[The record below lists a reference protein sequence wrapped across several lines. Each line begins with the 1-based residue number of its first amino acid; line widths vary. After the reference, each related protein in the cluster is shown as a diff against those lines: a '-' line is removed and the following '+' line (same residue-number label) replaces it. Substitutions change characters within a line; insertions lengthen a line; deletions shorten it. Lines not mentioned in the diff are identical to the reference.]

1 MKLRLLIAV
10 LPFAARAA
18 TPAPETLRA
27 PGLAQPV
34 EIVKDHWGIA
44 HIYAKSEADLFFA
57 QGYNVARDRL
67 FQLEM
72 WRRQAT
78 GTLAEILGKRG
89 LQRDTGNRLFLFRGD
104 MQRELEWYHP
114 RGAAI
119 IGAFVNGIDAYIAE
133 TERNPALLSPEFKM
147 LGIKPGRWTPA
158 VVVSRFNGLAANVD
172 QELNMAL
179 AIRAIGVDKVKDI
192 EYFQPAGPDLEVD
205 PAIDTSLLSSQILE
219 IYRAFR
225 TPLKFTPDELLP
237 EYRNPKTAA
246 QLGAGTEA
254 ASARDPNGRPEDIG
268 SNNWVVAGRLTM
280 SGYPLLMNDPHRLQS
295 APSLRYW
302 VHLVAPGW
310 DVIGGGEPSLP
321 GVSIGHNDFGAW
333 GLTIFGTDS
342 EDLYVYDTN
351 PANPLQYRYAGAWEA
366 MTVIRESI
374 AVKGEAPVPVDL
386 KYTRHGPVVFEDQT
400 HHKAYAV
407 RTAWRET
414 GGAPYLASLR
424 IDQAHSWQEFLDA
437 CSYSRMP
444 AENMIW
450 ADRDGK
456 IGYQA
461 VGIAPQRPNWSGLV
475 PVPGDGRYEWDG
487 FLPIAALP
495 HVLNP
500 EKGFYNTSNEYQ
512 IPRGWPYK
520 DALHYA
526 WADAFRA
533 QSVAEFLGSGR
544 RFSVSDMVQL
554 QNSDLSIPARSLVPL
569 LRDIEMP
576 DSPAGQAAGKAA
588 ARLLRWNCVLDRDSA
603 EAGIYEMW
611 QRRLEAH
618 LREAMM
624 PKAVQE
630 LLGMPPMSRM
640 VSWMYAPDGRFG
652 PDPIAGRN
660 ALLVRSLEEAAAE
673 LSKRFGPDMEKWK
686 LGAYHY
692 ARIRSPMTDAVRPE
706 LQDRFDVGN
715 FPRGGDGFTITA
727 TGGADNQSGGGSFK
741 IVVDTENW
749 DNSVGLNS
757 PGQSGDVND
766 AHYRDL
772 YELWARGK
780 YFPIF
785 YSRPKVES
793 VAEKVFE
800 LEPTPR

>member
-1 MKLRLLIAV
+1 
-10 LPFAARAA
+10 
-18 TPAPETLRA
+18 
-27 PGLAQPV
+27 
-34 EIVKDHWGIA
+34 
-44 HIYAKSEADLFFA
+44 
-57 QGYNVARDRL
+57 
-67 FQLEM
+67 
-72 WRRQAT
+72 
-78 GTLAEILGKRG
+78 
-89 LQRDTGNRLFLFRGD
+89 
-104 MQRELEWYHP
+104 
-114 RGAAI
+114 
-119 IGAFVNGIDAYIAE
+119 
-133 TERNPALLSPEFKM
+133 
-147 LGIKPGRWTPA
+147 
-158 VVVSRFNGLAANVD
+158 
-172 QELNMAL
+172 
-179 AIRAIGVDKVKDI
+179 
-192 EYFQPAGPDLEVD
+192 
-205 PAIDTSLLSSQILE
+205 
-219 IYRAFR
+219 
-225 TPLKFTPDELLP
+225 
-237 EYRNPKTAA
+237 
-246 QLGAGTEA
+246 
-254 ASARDPNGRPEDIG
+254 
-268 SNNWVVAGRLTM
+268 
-280 SGYPLLMNDPHRLQS
+280 
-295 APSLRYW
+295 
-302 VHLVAPGW
+302 
-310 DVIGGGEPSLP
+310 
-321 GVSIGHNDFGAW
+321 
-333 GLTIFGTDS
+333 
-342 EDLYVYDTN
+342 
-351 PANPLQYRYAGAWEA
+351 
-366 MTVIRESI
+366 
-374 AVKGEAPVPVDL
+374 
-386 KYTRHGPVVFEDQT
+386 
-400 HHKAYAV
+400 
-407 RTAWRET
+407 
-414 GGAPYLASLR
+414 
-424 IDQAHSWQEFLDA
+424 
-437 CSYSRMP
+437 
-444 AENMIW
+444 
-450 ADRDGK
+450 
-456 IGYQA
+456 
-461 VGIAPQRPNWSGLV
+461 LV

>member
-1 MKLRLLIAV
+1 
-10 LPFAARAA
+10 
-18 TPAPETLRA
+18 
-27 PGLAQPV
+27 
-34 EIVKDHWGIA
+34 
-44 HIYAKSEADLFFA
+44 
-57 QGYNVARDRL
+57 
-67 FQLEM
+67 
-72 WRRQAT
+72 
-78 GTLAEILGKRG
+78 
-89 LQRDTGNRLFLFRGD
+89 
-104 MQRELEWYHP
+104 
-114 RGAAI
+114 
-119 IGAFVNGIDAYIAE
+119 
-133 TERNPALLSPEFKM
+133 
-147 LGIKPGRWTPA
+147 

-205 PAIDTSLLSSQILE
+205 PAIDTSLLSSQVLE

-450 ADRDGK
+450 ADRDGN